1 MATVKKAM
9 PKAKCG
15 GGVTKKANG
24 GKVTTK
30 MSGGG
35 KMKKGC

>member
-1 MATVKKAM
+1 MATIKKAL
-9 PKAKCG
+9 PKIKSG
-15 GGVTKKANG
+15 GAPKKACG

-35 KMKKGC
+35 KMKRGC

>member
-9 PKAKCG
+9 PKVKCG
-15 GGVTKKANG
+15 GGVPKKACG

-30 MSGGG
+30 MSSGG